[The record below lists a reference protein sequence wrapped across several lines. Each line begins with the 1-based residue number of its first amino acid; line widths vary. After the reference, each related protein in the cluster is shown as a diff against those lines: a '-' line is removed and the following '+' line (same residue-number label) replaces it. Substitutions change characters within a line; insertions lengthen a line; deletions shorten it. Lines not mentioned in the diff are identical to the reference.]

1 MYYIIIYQVHNKWG
15 FSWKGFKDWPH
26 IHGKTLCLC
35 LLSWEGDCVCFIFLV
50 FKDDGWDD
58 EVSHHSSKP
67 LKKCQ
72 ISLKI
77 LEDQK

>member
-1 MYYIIIYQVHNKWG
+1 MFVSLSL
-15 FSWKGFKDWPH
+15 FFKD
-26 IHGKTLCLC
+26 G
-35 LLSWEGDCVCFIFLV
+35 
-50 FKDDGWDD
+50 GWDD
-58 EVSHHSSKP
+58 EMSHLSSKQ

>member
-1 MYYIIIYQVHNKWG
+1 MFVS
-15 FSWKGFKDWPH
+15 FSLF
-26 IHGKTLCLC
+26 
-35 LLSWEGDCVCFIFLV
+35 

-58 EVSHHSSKP
+58 EVSHLSSKP